1 MAKLL
6 TPQELA
12 DQWQMHVKSIYHLVE
27 QGKLRALRL
36 PGSKLLRF
44 DPDNLRFS
52 QRELD
57 ERQTQREREARAI
70 VARHD
75 ARRGQR
81 TVKQIVMPPLPPRR
95 PPE

>member
-1 MAKLL
+1 MATLL
-6 TPQELA
+6 KPQELA
-12 DQWQMHVKSIYHLVE
+12 DLFKCHVKTVYRLVSE
-27 QGKLRALRL
+27 GKLRAVRL

-57 ERQTQREREARAI
+57 ERASQREREARAI

-75 ARRGQR
+75 ARRQQR
-81 TVKQIVMPPLPPRR
+81 TAKQIVMPPLPPRSKN
-95 PPE
+95 

>member
-1 MAKLL
+1 MANLL
-6 TPQELA
+6 TPQQLA
-12 DQWQMHVKSIYHLVE
+12 AQWSMHVKSIYRLVE

-44 DPDNLRFS
+44 DPDHLRFS

-57 ERQTQREREARAI
+57 ERQAQRERGARAI

-81 TVKQIVMPPLPPRR
+81 TAKQIVMPPLPPRY
-95 PPE
+95 PKD